1 MARTPTNILDGLTKI
16 LRDNVRLRVAR
27 PVGGKPKLGPISIGG
42 GPKITPKADKPKEAP
57 TSPAGGE
64 SPSK

>member
-16 LRDNVRLRVAR
+16 LRDNGRLRGAR
-27 PVGGKPKLGPISIGG
+27 PVGGKPKLGSISIGG

-57 TSPAGGE
+57 TSPVGDV